1 MGNYRYVGW
10 AWGGGDI
17 TRPRPP
23 PEPVTGFKII
33 STPAPLT
40 PRGEA
45 KRGSVGQMQII
56 IPNQMMAL
64 VNY

>member
-10 AWGGGDI
+10 VWGGGGI
-17 TRPRPP
+17 TRPCPH

-40 PRGEA
+40 PRGGAERVSA
-45 KRGSVGQMQII
+45 GRIQII
-56 IPNQMMAL
+56 IPNQMMSL

>member
-17 TRPRPP
+17 TRPRPR

-45 KRGSVGQMQII
+45 KRVSVGQMQII
-56 IPNQMMAL
+56 IPNQMMSL